1 MESNQFLLTP
11 QVWETRDEQM
21 NQDVRDCDDTVSEY
35 DGSLQPNQ
43 LVRYPSLAELTTI
56 ATNCEGACVVSE
68 TLPRKVKT
76 SMPAPKAEDC
86 RYQAASPWNQDV
98 PATPPKAD
106 NSTKM
111 SSNQSGDDPL
121 TPTANLKMLV
131 SAASPII
138 RDRETKKRELFPGQN
153 SNTFEALHAA
163 ALNSLVSNSNRT
175 YTLENESCSNE
186 NSLPVGSG
194 ENKITVSR
202 KDKSLG
208 LLCQK

>member
-1 MESNQFLLTP
+1 MESSQLLLSP
-11 QVWETRDEQM
+11 HVWETRNDQM
-21 NQDVRDCDDTVSEY
+21 NQGVSDCDDAESEN
-35 DGSLQPNQ
+35 DGPLQPNQ

-56 ATNCEGACVVSE
+56 ATNCEGACVVSGV
-68 TLPRKVKT
+68 LPRKEKT

-86 RYQAASPWNQDV
+86 IYQVTSAWNQDV
-98 PATPPKAD
+98 PGTPPKAD
-106 NSTKM
+106 NATKI

-163 ALNSLVSNSNRT
+163 ALNSLASNSNQT
-175 YTLENESCSNE
+175 NTLEDESCSNE

-194 ENKITVSR
+194 GNKITISR